1 MTGFLHFTVEAMVR
15 EYIARDPRT
24 GLPIATGRRQTRKTD
39 QKERI
44 GPWLECTRQEILDLS
59 TGAMSS
65 HIVDWNG
72 GRHTLTRVDGVQGLG
87 RLKGGWADRAHAS
100 LLSALESDE
109 AKIRVAALE
118 VLPTVAEQ
126 RSDELFDWLSVLLDD
141 DDVRVRKAASL
152 CLEQAAPTFPSGV
165 DSSLAQELRSTIP
178 ARSEP
183 AWRGLKALT
192 ETWPEVVCDHI
203 DELLL
208 LDDPRLRRKASKL
221 LRNVVQR
228 AGAMGWDLISW
239 ALNDADDEVRRNAS
253 QTLSALSKKEPRIA
267 IMLTE
272 RAILDS
278 DAKVRNNALRAIRSM
293 DTDDSRARNLI
304 MNGTRHSNVEVR
316 RSCIE
321 MLPMLLVED
330 KLRIVATELLQSET
344 NAELKKMLTE
354 MTYDASIEGTEAEK
368 NAFLAPALPVPAL
381 EREVAHAQ
389 GKAVG
394 LENPPA
400 DIPLLDDSSE
410 NERLDS

>member
-1 MTGFLHFTVEAMVR
+1 MRPLIGTMVR

-24 GLPIATGRRQTRKTD
+24 GLPISTGRRQSRKINK
-39 QKERI
+39 KERI
-44 GPWLECTRQEILDLS
+44 GPWLECTRQEIHELS
-59 TGAMSS
+59 TGQKEQLT
-65 HIVDWNG
+65 VNWNG
-72 GRHTLTRVDGVQGLG
+72 GRHTLSRVDGVQGLG
-87 RLKGGWADRAHAS
+87 RLKGVWADRAHAS
-100 LLSALESDE
+100 LLLALESSD
-109 AKIRVAALE
+109 ATVRVAALE

-141 DDVRVRKAASL
+141 DDVRVRKAAST

-165 DSSLAQELRSTIP
+165 DSSLAQELRSTIA

-208 LDDPRLRRKASKL
+208 VDDVGLRRKASKL
-221 LRNVVQR
+221 LRNIVQR

-239 ALNDADDEVRRNAS
+239 ALNDADAEVRRNAS
-253 QTLSALSKKEPRIA
+253 QTLSSLSKKEPRIA
-267 IMLTE
+267 IMLTA

-278 DAKVRNNALRAIRSM
+278 DEKVRNNALRAIRSM

-304 MNGTRHSNVEVR
+304 MNGARHPNAVVR

-330 KLRIVATELLQSET
+330 KLRLVATELLQSET
-344 NAELKKMLTE
+344 DAELKKMLTE
-354 MTYDASIEGTEAEK
+354 MTFDASIEGTEAEK
-368 NAFLAPALPVPAL
+368 NAFLSPALPVPAL

-394 LENPPA
+394 LGNAPPEP
-400 DIPLLDDSSE
+400 PLLDAPRD
-410 NERLDS
+410 DDIQDA

>member
-1 MTGFLHFTVEAMVR
+1 MQPLIGDMAR

-24 GLPIATGRRQTRKTD
+24 GLPIATGRRQTRKTSK
-39 QKERI
+39 KERI
-44 GPWLECTRQEILDLS
+44 GPWMECTRQQILDLS
-59 TGAMSS
+59 TGANDVLN
-65 HIVDWNG
+65 VDWNG
-72 GRHTLTRVDGVQGLG
+72 GRHILGRVDGVQGLG
-87 RLKGGWADRAHAS
+87 RLKGVWADRAHAS
-100 LLSALESDE
+100 LLQALEDDD
-109 AKIRVAALE
+109 ADVRVAALD

-141 DDVRVRKAASL
+141 DDVRVRKAASS
-152 CLEQAAPTFPSGV
+152 CLEAAAPTFPSGV
-165 DSSLAQELRSTIP
+165 DSSLAQELRSSIP

-183 AWRGLKALT
+183 AWRGLKSLT

-208 LDDPRLRRKASKL
+208 LDDIRLRRKASKL

-228 AGAMGWDLISW
+228 AGAMAWDLISW
-239 ALNDADDEVRRNAS
+239 ALNDADAEVRRNAS
-253 QTLSALSKKEPRIA
+253 QTLSSLSKKEPRIA

-304 MNGTRHSNVEVR
+304 MNGTRHPNIEVR

-330 KLRIVATELLQSET
+330 KLRIVATELLQTET
-344 NAELKKMLTE
+344 DADLKKMLSE
-354 MTYDASIEGTEAEK
+354 MTYDASIEGTEDEK
-368 NAFLAPALPVPAL
+368 NAFLSPALPVPAL

-394 LENPPA
+394 LENAPPE
-400 DIPLLDDSSE
+400 IPLLDAPRDDDL
-410 NERLDS
+410 LDS

>member
-1 MTGFLHFTVEAMVR
+1 MPPLIGTMVR

-24 GLPIATGRRQTRKTD
+24 GLPIATGRRQTHKTKK
-39 QKERI
+39 KERI
-44 GPWLECTRQEILDLS
+44 GPWLECTRQELHDLS
-59 TGAMSS
+59 TGQTE
-65 HIVDWNG
+65 HLVVNWNG
-72 GRHTLTRVDGVQGLG
+72 GRHTLSRVDGVQGLG
-87 RLKGGWADRAHAS
+87 RLKGVWADRAHAS
-100 LLSALESDE
+100 LLLALESDD
-109 AKIRVAALE
+109 ANLRIAALE

-141 DDVRVRKAASL
+141 DDVRVRQAAST

-165 DSSLAQELRSTIP
+165 DSSLAQELRSTIA

-208 LDDPRLRRKASKL
+208 VDDVRLRRKASKL
-221 LRNVVQR
+221 LRNIVQR

-239 ALNDADDEVRRNAS
+239 ALNDADAEVRRNAS
-253 QTLSALSKKEPRIA
+253 QTLSSLSKKEPRIA

-278 DAKVRNNALRAIRSM
+278 DEKVRNNALRAIRSM

-304 MNGTRHSNVEVR
+304 MNGARHPNAVVR

-330 KLRIVATELLQSET
+330 KLRLVATELLQSET

-354 MTYDASIEGTEAEK
+354 MTFDASIEGTEAEK
-368 NAFLAPALPVPAL
+368 NAFLSPALPVPAL

-394 LENPPA
+394 LENAPPE
-400 DIPLLDDSSE
+400 PHLLDAPRD
-410 NERLDS
+410 DDVQDA

>member
-1 MTGFLHFTVEAMVR
+1 MVR

-24 GLPIATGRRQTRKTD
+24 GLPIATGRRQTQKTNK
-39 QKERI
+39 KERI
-44 GPWLECTRQEILDLS
+44 GPWLECTRQELHDLS
-59 TGAMSS
+59 TGQTENLT
-65 HIVDWNG
+65 VNWNG
-72 GRHTLTRVDGVQGLG
+72 GRHTLSRVDGVQGLG
-87 RLKGGWADRAHAS
+87 RLKGVWAERSHAS
-100 LLSALESDE
+100 LLLALESDD
-109 AKIRVAALE
+109 ADVRVAALE

-141 DDVRVRKAASL
+141 DDVRVRQAAST

-165 DSSLAQELRSTIP
+165 DSSLAQELRSTIA

-208 LDDPRLRRKASKL
+208 VDDIRLRRKASKL
-221 LRNVVQR
+221 LRNIVQR

-239 ALNDADDEVRRNAS
+239 ALNDADAEVRRNAS
-253 QTLSALSKKEPRIA
+253 QTLSSLSKKEPRIA

-278 DAKVRNNALRAIRSM
+278 DEKVRNNALRAIRSM

-304 MNGTRHSNVEVR
+304 MNGARHPNAVVR

-354 MTYDASIEGTEAEK
+354 MTFDASIEGTEAEK
-368 NAFLAPALPVPAL
+368 NAFLSPALPVPAL

-394 LENPPA
+394 LGNAPPE
-400 DIPLLDDSSE
+400 PHLLDAPRD
-410 NERLDS
+410 DDVQDA

>member
-1 MTGFLHFTVEAMVR
+1 MPPLIGTMVR

-24 GLPIATGRRQTRKTD
+24 GLPIATGRRQTRKTNK
-39 QKERI
+39 KERI
-44 GPWLECTRQEILDLS
+44 GAWLECTRQEILELS
-59 TGAMSS
+59 TGQTKSLT
-65 HIVDWNG
+65 VNWNG
-72 GRHTLTRVDGVQGLG
+72 GRHALSRVDGVQGLG
-87 RLKGGWADRAHAS
+87 RLKGVWADRAHAS
-100 LLSALESDE
+100 LLQALESDD
-109 AKIRVAALE
+109 ANVRVAALE

-141 DDVRVRKAASL
+141 DDVRVRQAAST

-165 DSSLAQELRSTIP
+165 DSSLAQELRSTIA

-208 LDDPRLRRKASKL
+208 VDDVRLRRKASKL
-221 LRNVVQR
+221 LRNIVQR

-239 ALNDADDEVRRNAS
+239 ALNDADAEVRRNAS
-253 QTLSALSKKEPRIA
+253 QTLSSLSKKEPRIA

-278 DAKVRNNALRAIRSM
+278 DEKVRNNALRAIRSM

-304 MNGTRHSNVEVR
+304 MNGARHPNAVVR

-330 KLRIVATELLQSET
+330 KLRLVATELLQSET

-354 MTYDASIEGTEAEK
+354 MTFDASIEGTEAEK
-368 NAFLAPALPVPAL
+368 NAFLSPALPVPAL

-394 LENPPA
+394 LGNAPPEP
-400 DIPLLDDSSE
+400 PLLDAPRD
-410 NERLDS
+410 DDVQDA

>member
-1 MTGFLHFTVEAMVR
+1 M
-15 EYIARDPRT
+15 
-24 GLPIATGRRQTRKTD
+24 
-39 QKERI
+39 
-44 GPWLECTRQEILDLS
+44 ECTRQEIHELS
-59 TGAMSS
+59 TGQKEQLT
-65 HIVDWNG
+65 VNWNG
-72 GRHTLTRVDGVQGLG
+72 GRHTLSRVDGVQGLG
-87 RLKGGWADRAHAS
+87 RLKGVWADRAHAS
-100 LLSALESDE
+100 LLLALESDD
-109 AKIRVAALE
+109 ANVRVAALE

-141 DDVRVRKAASL
+141 DDVRVRQAASA
-152 CLEQAAPTFPSGV
+152 CLEQATPTFPSGV
-165 DSSLAQELRSTIP
+165 DSSLAQELRSTIA

-208 LDDPRLRRKASKL
+208 VDDIRLRRKASKL
-221 LRNVVQR
+221 LRNIVQR

-239 ALNDADDEVRRNAS
+239 ALNDADAEVRRNAS
-253 QTLSALSKKEPRIA
+253 QTLSSLSKKEPRIA

-278 DAKVRNNALRAIRSM
+278 DEKVRNNALRAIRSM

-304 MNGTRHSNVEVR
+304 MNGARHPNTVVR

-330 KLRIVATELLQSET
+330 KLRLVATELLQTET

-354 MTYDASIEGTEAEK
+354 MTFDASIEGTEAEK
-368 NAFLAPALPVPAL
+368 NAFLSPALPVPAL
-381 EREVAHAQ
+381 ELVLMRKEAVAWKCPPEPLFWMPRETMTFKTPNDMVMRVL
-389 GKAVG
+389 G
-394 LENPPA
+394 
-400 DIPLLDDSSE
+400 
-410 NERLDS
+410 RLDIEVIA

>member
-1 MTGFLHFTVEAMVR
+1 MQPLIGDMAR

-24 GLPIATGRRQTRKTD
+24 GLPIATGRRQTRKTSK
-39 QKERI
+39 KERI
-44 GPWLECTRQEILDLS
+44 GPWMECTRQQILDLS
-59 TGAMSS
+59 TGANDVLN
-65 HIVDWNG
+65 VDWNG
-72 GRHTLTRVDGVQGLG
+72 GRHILGRVDGVQGLG
-87 RLKGGWADRAHAS
+87 RLKGVWADRAHAS
-100 LLSALESDE
+100 LLQALEDDD
-109 AKIRVAALE
+109 ADVRVAALD

-141 DDVRVRKAASL
+141 DDVRVRKAASS
-152 CLEQAAPTFPSGV
+152 CLEAAAPTFPSGV
-165 DSSLAQELRSTIP
+165 DSSLAQELRSSIP

-183 AWRGLKALT
+183 AWRGLKSLT

-208 LDDPRLRRKASKL
+208 LDDIRLRRKASKL

-228 AGAMGWDLISW
+228 AGAMAWDLISW
-239 ALNDADDEVRRNAS
+239 ALNDADAEVRRNAS
-253 QTLSALSKKEPRIA
+253 QTLSSLSKKEPRIA

-304 MNGTRHSNVEVR
+304 MNGTRHPNVEVR

-330 KLRIVATELLQSET
+330 KLRIVATELLQTET
-344 NAELKKMLTE
+344 DADLKKMLSE
-354 MTYDASIEGTEAEK
+354 MTYDASIEGTEDEK
-368 NAFLAPALPVPAL
+368 NAFLSPALPVPAL

-394 LENPPA
+394 LENAPPE
-400 DIPLLDDSSE
+400 IPLLDAPREDDV
-410 NERLDS
+410 LDS

>member
-1 MTGFLHFTVEAMVR
+1 MHPLIGTMVR

-24 GLPIATGRRQTRKTD
+24 GLPIATGRRQTRKSNK
-39 QKERI
+39 KERI
-44 GPWLECTRQEILDLS
+44 GPWLECTRQEVHDLS
-59 TGAMSS
+59 TGQTMQLT
-65 HIVDWNG
+65 VNWNG
-72 GRHTLTRVDGVQGLG
+72 GRHTLSRVDGVQGLG
-87 RLKGGWADRAHAS
+87 RLKGVWADRAHAS
-100 LLSALESDE
+100 LLLALESDD
-109 AKIRVAALE
+109 ADVRVAALE

-141 DDVRVRKAASL
+141 DDVRVRQAASA

-165 DSSLAQELRSTIP
+165 DSSLAQELRSTIA

-208 LDDPRLRRKASKL
+208 VDDVRLRRKASKL
-221 LRNVVQR
+221 LRNIVQR

-239 ALNDADDEVRRNAS
+239 ALNDADAEVRRNAS
-253 QTLSALSKKEPRIA
+253 QTLSSLSKKEPRIA

-278 DAKVRNNALRAIRSM
+278 DEKVRNNALRAIRSM

-304 MNGTRHSNVEVR
+304 MNGARHPNAVVR

-330 KLRIVATELLQSET
+330 KLRLVATELLQTET

-354 MTYDASIEGTEAEK
+354 MTFDASIEGTEAEK
-368 NAFLAPALPVPAL
+368 NAFLSPALPVPAL

-394 LENPPA
+394 LGNTPPE
-400 DIPLLDDSSE
+400 PHMLDAPRD
-410 NERLDS
+410 DDVQDA

>member
-1 MTGFLHFTVEAMVR
+1 MQPLIGDMAR

-24 GLPIATGRRQTRKTD
+24 GLPIATGRRQTRKTSK
-39 QKERI
+39 KERI
-44 GPWLECTRQEILDLS
+44 GPWMECTRQQILDLS
-59 TGAMSS
+59 TGANDVLN
-65 HIVDWNG
+65 VDWNG
-72 GRHTLTRVDGVQGLG
+72 GRHILGRVDGVQGLG
-87 RLKGGWADRAHAS
+87 RLKGVWADRAHAS
-100 LLSALESDE
+100 LLQALEDDDVDV
-109 AKIRVAALE
+109 RVAALD

-141 DDVRVRKAASL
+141 DDVRVRKAASS
-152 CLEQAAPTFPSGV
+152 CLEAAAPTFPSGV
-165 DSSLAQELRSTIP
+165 DSSLAQELRSSIP

-183 AWRGLKALT
+183 AWRGLKSLT

-208 LDDPRLRRKASKL
+208 LDDIRLRRKASKL

-228 AGAMGWDLISW
+228 AGAMAWDLISW
-239 ALNDADDEVRRNAS
+239 ALNDADAEVRRNAS
-253 QTLSALSKKEPRIA
+253 QTLSSLSKKEPRIA

-304 MNGTRHSNVEVR
+304 MNGTRHPNIEVR

-330 KLRIVATELLQSET
+330 KLRIVATELLQTET
-344 NAELKKMLTE
+344 DADLKKMLSE
-354 MTYDASIEGTEAEK
+354 MTYDASIEGTEDEK
-368 NAFLAPALPVPAL
+368 NAFLSPALPVPAL

-394 LENPPA
+394 LENAPPE
-400 DIPLLDDSSE
+400 IPLLDAPRDDDL
-410 NERLDS
+410 LDS

>member
-1 MTGFLHFTVEAMVR
+1 MQTLIGDMAR

-24 GLPIATGRRQTRKTD
+24 GLPIATGRRQTRKTSK
-39 QKERI
+39 KERI
-44 GPWLECTRQEILDLS
+44 GPWMECTRQQILDLS
-59 TGAMSS
+59 TGANDVLN
-65 HIVDWNG
+65 VDWNG
-72 GRHTLTRVDGVQGLG
+72 GRHILGRVDGVQGLG
-87 RLKGGWADRAHAS
+87 RLKGVWADRAHAS
-100 LLSALESDE
+100 LLQALEDDD
-109 AKIRVAALE
+109 ADVRVAALD

-141 DDVRVRKAASL
+141 DDVRVRKAASS
-152 CLEQAAPTFPSGV
+152 CLEAAAPTFPSGV
-165 DSSLAQELRSTIP
+165 DSSLAQELRSSIP

-183 AWRGLKALT
+183 AWRGLKSLT

-208 LDDPRLRRKASKL
+208 LDDIRLRRKASKL

-228 AGAMGWDLISW
+228 AGAMAWDLISW
-239 ALNDADDEVRRNAS
+239 ALNDADAEVRRNAS
-253 QTLSALSKKEPRIA
+253 QTLSSLSKKEPRIA

-304 MNGTRHSNVEVR
+304 MNGTRHPNIEVR

-330 KLRIVATELLQSET
+330 KLRIVATELLQTET
-344 NAELKKMLTE
+344 DADLKKMLSE
-354 MTYDASIEGTEAEK
+354 MTYDASIEGTEDEK
-368 NAFLAPALPVPAL
+368 NAFLSPALPVPAL

-394 LENPPA
+394 LENAPPE
-400 DIPLLDDSSE
+400 IPLLDAPRDDDL
-410 NERLDS
+410 LDS

>member
-1 MTGFLHFTVEAMVR
+1 MQLLIGDMAR

-24 GLPIATGRRQTRKTD
+24 GLPIATGRRQTRKTSK
-39 QKERI
+39 KERI
-44 GPWLECTRQEILDLS
+44 GPWMECTRQQILDLS
-59 TGAMSS
+59 TGANDVLN
-65 HIVDWNG
+65 VDWNG
-72 GRHTLTRVDGVQGLG
+72 GRHILGRVDGVQGLG
-87 RLKGGWADRAHAS
+87 RLKGVWADRAHAS
-100 LLSALESDE
+100 LLQALEDE
-109 AKIRVAALE
+109 DADVRVAALD

-141 DDVRVRKAASL
+141 DDVRVRKAASS
-152 CLEQAAPTFPSGV
+152 CLEAAAPTFPSGV
-165 DSSLAQELRSTIP
+165 DSSLAQELRSSIP

-183 AWRGLKALT
+183 AWRGLKSLT

-208 LDDPRLRRKASKL
+208 LDDIRLRRKASKL

-228 AGAMGWDLISW
+228 AGAMAWDLISW
-239 ALNDADDEVRRNAS
+239 ALNDADAEVRRNAS
-253 QTLSALSKKEPRIA
+253 QTLSSLSKKEPRIA

-304 MNGTRHSNVEVR
+304 MNGTRHPNIEVR

-330 KLRIVATELLQSET
+330 KLRIVATELLQTET
-344 NAELKKMLTE
+344 DAGLKKMLSE
-354 MTYDASIEGTEAEK
+354 MTYDASIEGTEDEK
-368 NAFLAPALPVPAL
+368 NAFLSPALPVPAL

-394 LENPPA
+394 LENAPPE
-400 DIPLLDDSSE
+400 IPLLDAPRDDDL
-410 NERLDS
+410 LDS

>member
-1 MTGFLHFTVEAMVR
+1 MQPLIGAMAR

-24 GLPIATGRRQTRKTD
+24 GLPIATGRRQTRKNTK
-39 QKERI
+39 KERI
-44 GPWLECTRQEILDLS
+44 GPWTECTRQQILDLS
-59 TGAMSS
+59 NG
-65 HIVDWNG
+65 ILDDLLVDWNG
-72 GRHTLTRVDGVQGLG
+72 GRHTLGRIDGIHGLC
-87 RLKGGWADRAHAS
+87 RLKGVWADRAHAS
-100 LLSALESDE
+100 LLQALESDDVSV
-109 AKIRVAALE
+109 RVAALE
-118 VLPTVAEQ
+118 VLPIVAEQ

-141 DDVRVRKAASL
+141 DNAQVRKAASS
-152 CLEQAAPTFPSGV
+152 CLEAAAPTFPSGV

-183 AWRGLKALT
+183 AWRGLKSLT

-228 AGAMGWDLISW
+228 AGAMAWDLISW
-239 ALNDADDEVRRNAS
+239 SLNDADAEVRRNAS
-253 QTLSALSKKEPRIA
+253 QTLSSLSKKEPRIA

-272 RAILDS
+272 RAIIDS
-278 DAKVRNNALRAIRSM
+278 DSKVRNNALRAIRSM

-304 MNGTRHSNVEVR
+304 MNGTRHTNVEVR

-344 NAELKKMLTE
+344 NPELKKMLSE
-354 MTYDASIEGTEAEK
+354 MTYDASIEGSEDEK
-368 NAFLAPALPVPAL
+368 NAFLSPALPVPAL

-389 GKAVG
+389 GQAVG
-394 LENPPA
+394 LENAPV
-400 DIPLLDDSSE
+400 DIPLLDAPREDDLADS
-410 NERLDS
+410 

>member
-1 MTGFLHFTVEAMVR
+1 MQPLIGDMVR

-24 GLPIATGRRQTRKTD
+24 GLPIATGRRQTRKTSK
-39 QKERI
+39 KERI
-44 GPWLECTRQEILDLS
+44 GPWMECTRQQILDLS
-59 TGAMSS
+59 TGANDVLN
-65 HIVDWNG
+65 VDWNG
-72 GRHTLTRVDGVQGLG
+72 GRHVLGRVDGVQGLG
-87 RLKGGWADRAHAS
+87 RLKGVWADRAHAS
-100 LLSALESDE
+100 LLQALEGDDVDV
-109 AKIRVAALE
+109 KVAALE

-141 DDVRVRKAASL
+141 DDVRVRKAASS
-152 CLEQAAPTFPSGV
+152 CLEVAAPTFPSGV
-165 DSSLAQELRSTIP
+165 DSSLAQELRSSIS

-183 AWRGLKALT
+183 AWRGLKSLT

-208 LDDPRLRRKASKL
+208 LDDIRLRRKASKL

-228 AGAMGWDLISW
+228 AGAMAWDLISW
-239 ALNDADDEVRRNAS
+239 ALNDADAEVRRNAS
-253 QTLSALSKKEPRIA
+253 QTLSSLSKKEPRIA

-304 MNGTRHSNVEVR
+304 MNGTRHPNVEVR

-330 KLRIVATELLQSET
+330 KLRIVATELLQTET
-344 NAELKKMLTE
+344 DADLKKMLSE
-354 MTYDASIEGTEAEK
+354 MTYDASIEGTEDEK
-368 NAFLAPALPVPAL
+368 NAFLSPALPVPAL

-394 LENPPA
+394 LENAPPE
-400 DIPLLDDSSE
+400 IPLLDAPREDDV
-410 NERLDS
+410 LDS

>member
-1 MTGFLHFTVEAMVR
+1 M
-15 EYIARDPRT
+15 
-24 GLPIATGRRQTRKTD
+24 
-39 QKERI
+39 
-44 GPWLECTRQEILDLS
+44 
-59 TGAMSS
+59 
-65 HIVDWNG
+65 
-72 GRHTLTRVDGVQGLG
+72 
-87 RLKGGWADRAHAS
+87 
-100 LLSALESDE
+100 
-109 AKIRVAALE
+109 E
-118 VLPTVAEQ
+118 VLPAVAEQ

-152 CLEQAAPTFPSGV
+152 CLEQVTAPTFPSGV

-208 LDDPRLRRKASKL
+208 LDDSRLRRKASKL

-253 QTLSALSKKEPRIA
+253 QTLSSLSKKEPRIA

>member
-1 MTGFLHFTVEAMVR
+1 MQPLIGDMAR

-24 GLPIATGRRQTRKTD
+24 GLPIATGRRQTRKTSK
-39 QKERI
+39 KERI
-44 GPWLECTRQEILDLS
+44 GPWMECTRQQILDLS
-59 TGAMSS
+59 TGANDVLN
-65 HIVDWNG
+65 VDWNG
-72 GRHTLTRVDGVQGLG
+72 GLHILGRVDGVQGLG
-87 RLKGGWADRAHAS
+87 RLKGVWADRAHAS
-100 LLSALESDE
+100 LLQALEDDD
-109 AKIRVAALE
+109 ADVRVAALD

-141 DDVRVRKAASL
+141 DDVRVRKAASS
-152 CLEQAAPTFPSGV
+152 CLEAAAPTFPSGV
-165 DSSLAQELRSTIP
+165 DSSLAQELRSSIP

-183 AWRGLKALT
+183 AWRGLKSLT

-208 LDDPRLRRKASKL
+208 LDDIRLRRKASKL

-228 AGAMGWDLISW
+228 AGAMAWDLISW
-239 ALNDADDEVRRNAS
+239 ALNDADAEVRRNAS
-253 QTLSALSKKEPRIA
+253 QTLSSLSKKEPRIA

-304 MNGTRHSNVEVR
+304 MNGTRHPNIEVR

-330 KLRIVATELLQSET
+330 KLRIVATELLQTET
-344 NAELKKMLTE
+344 DADLKKMLSE
-354 MTYDASIEGTEAEK
+354 MTYDASIEGTEDEK
-368 NAFLAPALPVPAL
+368 NAFLSPALPVPAL

-394 LENPPA
+394 LENAPPE
-400 DIPLLDDSSE
+400 IPLLDAPRDDDL
-410 NERLDS
+410 LDS

>member
-1 MTGFLHFTVEAMVR
+1 MQPLIGDMAR

-24 GLPIATGRRQTRKTD
+24 GLPIATGRRQTRKTSK
-39 QKERI
+39 KERI
-44 GPWLECTRQEILDLS
+44 GPWMECTRQQILDLS
-59 TGAMSS
+59 TGANDVLN
-65 HIVDWNG
+65 VDWNG
-72 GRHTLTRVDGVQGLG
+72 GRHILGRVDGVQGLG
-87 RLKGGWADRAHAS
+87 RLKGVWADRAHAS
-100 LLSALESDE
+100 LLQALEDDD
-109 AKIRVAALE
+109 ADVRVAALD

-141 DDVRVRKAASL
+141 DDVRVRKAASS
-152 CLEQAAPTFPSGV
+152 CLEAAAPTFPSGV
-165 DSSLAQELRSTIP
+165 DSSLAQELRSSIP

-183 AWRGLKALT
+183 AWRGLKSLT

-208 LDDPRLRRKASKL
+208 LDDIRLRRKASKL

-228 AGAMGWDLISW
+228 AGAMAWDLISW
-239 ALNDADDEVRRNAS
+239 ALNDADAEVRRNAS
-253 QTLSALSKKEPRIA
+253 QTLSSLSKKEPRIA

-304 MNGTRHSNVEVR
+304 MNGTRHPNIEVR

-330 KLRIVATELLQSET
+330 KLRIVATELLQTET
-344 NAELKKMLTE
+344 DAGLKKMLSE
-354 MTYDASIEGTEAEK
+354 MTYDASIEGTEDEK
-368 NAFLAPALPVPAL
+368 NAFLSPALPVPAL

-394 LENPPA
+394 LENAPPE
-400 DIPLLDDSSE
+400 IPLLDAPRDDDL
-410 NERLDS
+410 LDS

>member
-1 MTGFLHFTVEAMVR
+1 M
-15 EYIARDPRT
+15 
-24 GLPIATGRRQTRKTD
+24 
-39 QKERI
+39 
-44 GPWLECTRQEILDLS
+44 ECTRQEILDLS
-59 TGAMSS
+59 TGEKEQS
-65 HIVDWNG
+65 IVNWNG
-72 GRHTLTRVDGVQGLG
+72 GRHTLTRVDGVEGLG
-87 RLKGGWADRAHAS
+87 RLKGVWADRAHAS
-100 LLSALESDE
+100 LLQALESDDP
-109 AKIRVAALE
+109 KIRVAALD

-141 DDVRVRKAASL
+141 DDVRVRKAAST
-152 CLEQAAPTFPSGV
+152 CLELSAPTFPSGV
-165 DSSLAQELRSTIP
+165 DSSLAQELRSTVN

-208 LDDPRLRRKASKL
+208 VDDIRLRRKASKL

-239 ALNDADDEVRRNAS
+239 ALNDADAEVRRNAS
-253 QTLSALSKKEPRIA
+253 QTLSSLSKKEPRIA

-272 RAILDS
+272 RAILDA
-278 DAKVRNNALRAIRSM
+278 DEKVRNNALRAIRSM

-304 MNGTRHSNVEVR
+304 MNGARHPNAVVR

-330 KLRIVATELLQSET
+330 KLRLVATELLQSET
-344 NAELKKMLTE
+344 DSELKKMLTE
-354 MTYDASIEGTEAEK
+354 MTFDASIEGTEDQK
-368 NAFLAPALPVPAL
+368 NAFLSPALPVPAL

-394 LENPPA
+394 LGIAPPEP
-400 DIPLLDDSSE
+400 PLLDAPPEEDIQDS
-410 NERLDS
+410 

>member
-1 MTGFLHFTVEAMVR
+1 MRSLIATMVR
-15 EYIARDPRT
+15 EYVARDPRT
-24 GLPIATGRRQTRKTD
+24 GLPISTGRRKTRKTD
-39 QKERI
+39 KKERI
-44 GPWLECTRQEILDLS
+44 GPWLECSRQDILNLANGTQDTLQ
-59 TGAMSS
+59 
-65 HIVDWNG
+65 VNWNG
-72 GRHTLTRVDGVQGLG
+72 GKHILTQVDGVQGLS
-87 RLKGGWADRAHAS
+87 RLKGVWADRAHAS
-100 LLSALESDE
+100 LLSALESE
-109 AKIRVAALE
+109 NAKIRVAALE
-118 VLPTVAEQ
+118 VLPIVAEQ

-141 DDVRVRKAASL
+141 DDADVRKAASL

-165 DSSLAQELRSTIP
+165 DSSLAQELRSSNP

-208 LDDPRLRRKASKL
+208 IDDHRLRRKASKL

-239 ALNDADDEVRRNAS
+239 ALNDADHEVRRNAS
-253 QTLSALSKKEPRIA
+253 QTLSSLSKKEPRIA

-304 MNGTRHSNVEVR
+304 LNGTRHSSVEVR

-330 KLRIVATELLQSET
+330 KLRVVATELLQTET
-344 NAELKKMLTE
+344 DSGLKKMLTE
-354 MTYDASIEGTEAEK
+354 MTYDASIEGSEDEK
-368 NAFLAPALPVPAL
+368 NAFLSPALPVPAL
-381 EREVAHAQ
+381 DREVAHAQ

-394 LENPPA
+394 LEKA
-400 DIPLLDDSSE
+400 PLDTPMQGHPRDDE
-410 NERLDS
+410 LLEE

>member
-1 MTGFLHFTVEAMVR
+1 MRPLIGTMVR

-24 GLPIATGRRQTRKTD
+24 GLPISTGRRQSRKINK
-39 QKERI
+39 KERI
-44 GPWLECTRQEILDLS
+44 GPWLECTRQEIHELS
-59 TGAMSS
+59 TGQKEQLT
-65 HIVDWNG
+65 VNWNG
-72 GRHTLTRVDGVQGLG
+72 GRHTLSRVDGVQGLG
-87 RLKGGWADRAHAS
+87 RLKGVWADRAHAS
-100 LLSALESDE
+100 LLLALESSD
-109 AKIRVAALE
+109 ATVRVAALE

-141 DDVRVRKAASL
+141 DDVRVRKAAST

-165 DSSLAQELRSTIP
+165 DSSLAQELRSTIA

-208 LDDPRLRRKASKL
+208 VDDVGLRRKASKL
-221 LRNVVQR
+221 LRNIVQR

-239 ALNDADDEVRRNAS
+239 ALNDADAEVRRNAS
-253 QTLSALSKKEPRIA
+253 QTLSSLSKKEPRIA

-278 DAKVRNNALRAIRSM
+278 DEKVRNNALRAIRSM

-304 MNGTRHSNVEVR
+304 MNGARHPNAVVR

-330 KLRIVATELLQSET
+330 KLRLVATELLQSET
-344 NAELKKMLTE
+344 DAELKKMLTE
-354 MTYDASIEGTEAEK
+354 MTFDASIEGTEAEK
-368 NAFLAPALPVPAL
+368 NAFLSPALPVPAL

-394 LENPPA
+394 LGNAPPEP
-400 DIPLLDDSSE
+400 PLLDAPRD
-410 NERLDS
+410 DDIQDA

>member
-1 MTGFLHFTVEAMVR
+1 MQPLIGDMAR

-24 GLPIATGRRQTRKTD
+24 GLPIATGRRQTRKTSK
-39 QKERI
+39 KERI
-44 GPWLECTRQEILDLS
+44 GPWMECTRQQILDLS
-59 TGAMSS
+59 TGANDVLN
-65 HIVDWNG
+65 VDWNG
-72 GRHTLTRVDGVQGLG
+72 GRHILGRVDGVQGLG
-87 RLKGGWADRAHAS
+87 RLKGVWADRAHAS
-100 LLSALESDE
+100 LLQALEDDDADVRVSALD
-109 AKIRVAALE
+109 

-141 DDVRVRKAASL
+141 DDVRVRKAASS
-152 CLEQAAPTFPSGV
+152 CLEAAAPTFPSGV
-165 DSSLAQELRSTIP
+165 DSSLAQELRSSIP

-183 AWRGLKALT
+183 AWRGLKSLT

-208 LDDPRLRRKASKL
+208 LDDIRLRRKASKL

-228 AGAMGWDLISW
+228 AGAMAWDLISW
-239 ALNDADDEVRRNAS
+239 ALNDADAEVRRNAS
-253 QTLSALSKKEPRIA
+253 QTLSSLSKKEPRIA

-304 MNGTRHSNVEVR
+304 MNGTRHPNIEVR

-330 KLRIVATELLQSET
+330 KLRIVATELLQTET
-344 NAELKKMLTE
+344 DAGLKKMLSE
-354 MTYDASIEGTEAEK
+354 MTYDASIEGTEDEK
-368 NAFLAPALPVPAL
+368 NAFLSPALPVPAL

-394 LENPPA
+394 LENAPPE
-400 DIPLLDDSSE
+400 IPLLDAPRDDDL
-410 NERLDS
+410 LDS

>member
-1 MTGFLHFTVEAMVR
+1 MPAMIGKMVR
-15 EYIARDPRT
+15 EYVARDPRT
-24 GLPIATGRRQTRKTD
+24 GLPIATGGRKTRKSAK
-39 QKERI
+39 KERT
-44 GPWLECTRQEILDLS
+44 GPWLECTRQEILDLA
-59 TGAMSS
+59 TGAKPE
-65 HIVDWNG
+65 VTVNWNG
-72 GRHTLTRVDGVQGLG
+72 GRIALSRTDGVLGLG
-87 RLKGGWADRAHAS
+87 RLKGVWADRAHAS
-100 LLSALESDE
+100 LLLALECDDP
-109 AKIRVAALE
+109 KVRVAALE

-141 DDVRVRKAASL
+141 DDPSVQKAAST
-152 CLEQAAPTFPSGV
+152 CLEEAAPTFPSGV
-165 DSSLAQELRSTIP
+165 DSSLAQELRSTLS

-208 LDDPRLRRKASKL
+208 IDDPRLRRKASKL
-221 LRNVVQR
+221 LRNIVQR

-239 ALNDADDEVRRNAS
+239 ALNDADPEVRRNAS
-253 QTLSALSKKEPRIA
+253 QTLSSLSKKEPRIA

-272 RAILDS
+272 RAILDT
-278 DAKVRNNALRAIRSM
+278 DEKVRNNALRAIRSM

-304 MNGTRHSNVEVR
+304 MNGARHSNVVVR

-330 KLRIVATELLQSET
+330 KLRLVATELLQSET
-344 NAELKKMLTE
+344 DPGLKKMLTE
-354 MTYDASIEGTEAEK
+354 MTYDASIEGTEDEK
-368 NAFLAPALPVPAL
+368 NAFLSPALPVPAL

-394 LENPPA
+394 LENAPP
-400 DIPLLDDSSE
+400 DVPLLDAPVDDE
-410 NERLDS
+410 LLDS